1 MSSPWQ
7 IRGESA
13 PLLYNARIRHSVN
26 RTQIPGGCILLLSQG
41 FNMRT
46 SNYLLSTL
54 KESPAEAVLES
65 HKLMVRAGY
74 IRKLASGLYTWL
86 PTGLAVLKKVE
97 DIIRDEMAKA
107 GCVELLMPFVQ
118 PADLWKESG
127 RWIHYG
133 PELCRFKDRHNVDF
147 VLGPT
152 HEEVITALARN
163 EIKSYKQL
171 PLNLYHIQ
179 TKFRDEPRA
188 RGGLIRVREFTMKDA
203 YSFHTSQKDLER
215 YYKRCYR
222 AYERIYDPPANT
234 VK

>member
-1 MSSPWQ
+1 
-7 IRGESA
+7 
-13 PLLYNARIRHSVN
+13 
-26 RTQIPGGCILLLSQG
+26 
-41 FNMRT
+41 MRT

-152 HEEVITALARN
+152 HE
-163 EIKSYKQL
+163 
-171 PLNLYHIQ
+171 
-179 TKFRDEPRA
+179 
-188 RGGLIRVREFTMKDA
+188 
-203 YSFHTSQKDLER
+203 
-215 YYKRCYR
+215 
-222 AYERIYDPPANT
+222 
-234 VK
+234 